1 LKKFKNIMKMA
12 LLCKNNNNSF
22 NNPWFKMIEGIKDL
36 ELNQQ
41 LNKHLNNLK
50 HKLRQM
56 INGVSMM

>member
-1 LKKFKNIMKMA
+1 MKMA